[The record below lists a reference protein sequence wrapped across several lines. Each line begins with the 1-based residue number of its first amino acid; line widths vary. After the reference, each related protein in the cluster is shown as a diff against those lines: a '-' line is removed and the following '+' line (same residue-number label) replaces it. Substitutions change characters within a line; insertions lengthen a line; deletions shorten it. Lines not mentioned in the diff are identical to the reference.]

1 MSKDLTNSSIDR
13 KNILNNNLA
22 IQEVYVQVGFF
33 GIKFDGKYRFTKQQ
47 VADYFEVDIRTIDR
61 VLENHKEE
69 LEQSGYEIY
78 TGHKLKGFKEH
89 IIDFVRFN
97 RDKLHVSAIDVGDME
112 YGNDKYVVTILQ
124 LFENEINALQKTSII
139 GVFTYKTFLN
149 VGMLL
154 TGSEKAQKLRSAILD
169 IVIDFLNKKLGGKT
183 KYINQ
188 REEEFLPS
196 AIREYNYRQ
205 EFTNALDHFIVENKF
220 KYGQLTDKIYKSIF
234 KENAKEYRQ
243 ILKLNSKESVRST
256 MYSEVL
262 DLIAGYEN
270 GYANFLKNEFEEKGR
285 KVSLSEA
292 HILFRKYENITE
304 STLIPLR
311 EKARSLMASR
321 DLAFREALHEK
332 LKDYINEVSP
342 DDYDKFLGERS
353 MDLEKRL
360 EDNKEV
366 FKRLKD
372 R

>member
-22 IQEVYVQVGFF
+22 IQEVYEQVGFY
-33 GIKFDGKYRFTKQQ
+33 GIKFEGKYRFTKQQ
-47 VADYFEVDIRTIDR
+47 VAQYYEVDIRTIDR
-61 VLENHKEE
+61 LLENHKAE
-69 LEQSGYEIY
+69 LEQSGYELY
-78 TGHKLKGFKEH
+78 TGQKLKSYKEQVF
-89 IIDFVRFN
+89 DFV
-97 RDKLHVSAIDVGDME
+97 KLAKEKGDVHDM
-112 YGNDKYVVTILQ
+112 NVVNILR
-124 LFENEINALQKTSII
+124 LSENEIDSLSKSPQLS
-139 GVFTYKTFLN
+139 VFTYKAFLN

-169 IVIDFLNKKLGGKT
+169 IVIDVLNKKLGGKT

-196 AIREYNYRQ
+196 AIREYNYRK
-205 EFTNALDHFIVENKF
+205 EFTNALDFYIVENKF

-270 GYANFLKNEFEEKGR
+270 GYANYLKIEFEKIGR
-285 KVSLSEA
+285 KLSISEA
-292 HILFRKYENITE
+292 HSLFGTYEQITE
-304 STLIPLR
+304 ATLVPLR

-321 DLAFREALHEK
+321 DLAFRDALHEK
-332 LKDYINEVSP
+332 LKEYVDEVSSE
-342 DDYDKFLGERS
+342 DYDRFLGERS

-360 EDNKEV
+360 EDNKDV

>member
-1 MSKDLTNSSIDR
+1 MSKDLTNSSLDR

-22 IQEVYVQVGFF
+22 IQEVYEQVGFY
-33 GIKFDGKYRFTKQQ
+33 GIKFEGKYRFTKQQ
-47 VADYFEVDIRTIDR
+47 VANYFEVDSRTIDR
-61 VLENHKEE
+61 MLENYKEE
-69 LEQSGYEIY
+69 LEHSGYELFI
-78 TGHKLKGFKEH
+78 GQKLKEFK
-89 IIDFVRFN
+89 IQVTDFVRVAKEKRGVHDTGVVN
-97 RDKLHVSAIDVGDME
+97 INYGDDI
-112 YGNDKYVVTILQ
+112 NVATIIQ
-124 LFENEINALQKTSII
+124 LYENEIDNLGKTSIL
-139 GVFTYKTFLN
+139 GTFTYKAFLN

-154 TGSEKAQKLRSAILD
+154 TGSEKAQKLRSSILD
-169 IVIDFLNKKLGGKT
+169 IVIDVLNKKLGGKT
-183 KYINQ
+183 KFINQ
-188 REEEFLPS
+188 REEDFLPS

-205 EFTNALDHFIVENKF
+205 EFTNALDYYIVENKF

-243 ILKLNSKESVRST
+243 ILKLNAKESVRST

-270 GYANFLKNEFEEKGR
+270 GYANYLKIEFEKLER

-292 HILFRKYENITE
+292 HSFFSTYEQITE
-304 STLIPLR
+304 ATLVPLR

-321 DLAFREALHEK
+321 DLAFRDALHEK
-332 LKDYINEVSP
+332 LKEYVNEVSTEE
-342 DDYDKFLGERS
+342 YEKFLGERS

-360 EDNKEV
+360 EDNKDV

>member
-13 KNILNNNLA
+13 KNILNNNIV
-22 IQEVYVQVGFF
+22 IQEVYEQVGFY
-33 GIKFDGKYRFTKQQ
+33 GIKHHGKYRFTKQQ
-47 VADYFEVDIRTIDR
+47 VAQYYEVDIRTIDR
-61 VLENHKEE
+61 LLENHKAE
-69 LEQSGYEIY
+69 LEQSGYELY
-78 TGHKLKGFKEH
+78 TGQKLKSYKEQVA
-89 IIDFVRFN
+89 DFV
-97 RDKLHVSAIDVGDME
+97 KLAKEKGDVHDIHVVH
-112 YGNDKYVVTILQ
+112 ILQ
-124 LFENEINALQKTSII
+124 LSESELDRLSKSPQLSI
-139 GVFTYKTFLN
+139 FTYKAFLN

-169 IVIDFLNKKLGGKT
+169 IVIDVLNKRLGGKT

-196 AIREYNYRQ
+196 AIREYNYRK
-205 EFTNALDHFIVENKF
+205 EFTNALDFYIVENKF

-270 GYANFLKNEFEEKGR
+270 GFANYLKIEFEKIGR
-285 KVSLSEA
+285 KLSLSEA
-292 HILFRKYENITE
+292 NFLFGTYEQITE
-304 STLIPLR
+304 ATLVPLR

-321 DLAFREALHEK
+321 DLAFRDALHEK
-332 LKDYINEVSP
+332 LKEYVDEVSSE
-342 DDYDKFLGERS
+342 DYDKFLGERS

-360 EDNKEV
+360 EENKDV

>member
-22 IQEVYVQVGFF
+22 IQEVYEQVGFY
-33 GIKFDGKYRFTKQQ
+33 GIKFDGKYRFTRQQ
-47 VADYFEVDIRTIDR
+47 LASYFEVDIRTIER
-61 VLENHKEE
+61 IVESNKAE

-78 TGHKLKGFKEH
+78 TGNKLRQFKEG
-89 IIDFVRFN
+89 IADFLRIAKEKT
-97 RDKLHVSAIDVGDME
+97 DVSDMHVGD
-112 YGNDKYVVTILQ
+112 IIQ
-124 LFENEINALQKTSII
+124 LYDGELDSLLKAPQLS
-139 GVFTYKTFLN
+139 VFTYKAFLN

-154 TGSEKAQKLRSAILD
+154 TASEKAQKLRSAILD
-169 IVIDFLNKKLGGKT
+169 IVIDVLNKKIGGKT

-205 EFTNALDHFIVENKF
+205 EFTNALDYYIVENKF

-270 GYANFLKNEFEEKGR
+270 GYANFLKNEFEEKGT
-285 KVSLSEA
+285 KISLSEA
-292 HILFRKYENITE
+292 HILFRKYEDLTE

-321 DLAFREALHEK
+321 DLVFREALHEK

>member
-22 IQEVYVQVGFF
+22 IQEVYEQVGFY
-33 GIKFDGKYRFTKQQ
+33 GIKFEGKYRFTKQQ
-47 VADYFEVDIRTIDR
+47 VADYFEVDVRTIDR
-61 VLENHKEE
+61 VLENHKTE
-69 LEQSGYEIY
+69 LEQSGYELY

-89 IIDFVRFN
+89 IINFVRVN
-97 RDKLHVSAIDVGDME
+97 REKAHVSDINVGDME

-124 LFENEINALQKTSII
+124 LFENEIDNLQKTSII
-139 GVFTYKTFLN
+139 GVFTYKAFLN

-154 TGSEKAQKLRSAILD
+154 TGSEKAQKLRSAMLD
-169 IVIDFLNKKLGGKT
+169 IVIDVLNKKLGGKT

-205 EFTNALDHFIVENKF
+205 ELTNALDYYIVENKF

-243 ILKLNSKESVRST
+243 ILKLNTKESVRST

-270 GYANFLKNEFEEKGR
+270 GFASFLKNEFEKLGR
-285 KVSLSEA
+285 KLALSEA
-292 HILFRKYENITE
+292 HLLFSTYENITE

-342 DDYDKFLGERS
+342 DDYEKFLGERS

-366 FKRLKD
+366 FKRLKN